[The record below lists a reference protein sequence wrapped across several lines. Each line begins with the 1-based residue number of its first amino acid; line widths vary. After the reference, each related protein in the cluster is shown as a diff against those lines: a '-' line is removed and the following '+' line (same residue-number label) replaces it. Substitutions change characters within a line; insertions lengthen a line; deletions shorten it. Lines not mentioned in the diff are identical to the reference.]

1 MPTLVPD
8 SPQHAGLFDR
18 SGAVRR
24 PPLRLLVRNL
34 ADFCRPPDRRGAA
47 RLLAT
52 APRGDGHPVLVLPA
66 FLKGDASTLYL
77 RRFLAALGYES
88 YGWRLGI
95 NIGPTAAALE
105 GTEQRLRALRR
116 RHAGKV
122 SLIGHSL
129 GGVIAREAAKKAPG
143 SVRQLVTLCSP
154 FTPPIAS
161 NVELAF
167 RLFAPWHS
175 RALPTLW
182 ADLGTPAPVPTTA
195 IYTLSDGIV
204 SWTSCV
210 EQPGPQRESIEVA
223 GCHTTMASNTRAL
236 AIIADRLAQPDGTW
250 RPFVS

>member
-1 MPTLVPD
+1 V
-8 SPQHAGLFDR
+8 QRAGLFDR

-24 PPLRLLVRNL
+24 PPFRLLVRNL

-47 RLLAT
+47 ALRAV

-66 FLKGDASTLYL
+66 FLKGDSSTLYL
-77 RRFLAALGYES
+77 RRFLEDLGYVP
-88 YGWRLGI
+88 YGWRLGV

-105 GTEQRLRALRR
+105 GSERRLRAIRR
-116 RHAGKV
+116 RHARKV
-122 SLIGHSL
+122 TLIGHSL
-129 GGVIAREAAKKAPG
+129 GGVIARETAKKVPG

-154 FTPPIAS
+154 FAPPIAS

-175 RALPTLW
+175 RELPTLW
-182 ADLGTPAPVPTTA
+182 AELGTPAPVPTTA

-210 EQPGPQRESIEVA
+210 EQPGHQRESIEVA

-236 AIIADRLAQPDGTW
+236 AIIADRLAQPEGFW
-250 RPFVS
+250 RPYRR